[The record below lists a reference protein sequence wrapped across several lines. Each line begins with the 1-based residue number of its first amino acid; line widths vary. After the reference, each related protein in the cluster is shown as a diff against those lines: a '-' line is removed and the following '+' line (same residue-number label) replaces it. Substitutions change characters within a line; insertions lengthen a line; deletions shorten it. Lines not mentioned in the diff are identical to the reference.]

1 MGSDLHGTVKSNKI
15 KKMITSHV
23 TKLLQY
29 RTDYEFI
36 WTQVYVP
43 ITLYLTFSVTLKPL
57 QHV

>member
-1 MGSDLHGTVKSNKI
+1 
-15 KKMITSHV
+15 MIRSHV
-23 TKLLQY
+23 TELLQY